1 MGIRTKNN
9 AYSRLAASVAASDTF
24 MTVEAGTGVRFPIL
38 EAGDFTFATLVD
50 AKGSMEIV
58 KVTGRNT
65 DTMTIERAQEG
76 TTALDWSVGARVEC
90 RFTAGMYDMALEAA
104 NIVTDLSVSATGL
117 PYGSDP
123 TVTYSAEDRAIAFG
137 IPQGPQGEKGDT
149 GPQGPQGEKGD
160 TGDTGPQG
168 EKGDTGPQGP
178 QGEKGDTGPQ
188 GPQGE
193 KGDTGDT
200 GPQGEKGDT
209 GPQGPQGEK
218 GDTGDTGPQGPQGE
232 KGDTGDT
239 GPQGPQGVQGEKGD
253 TGPQGPQGEKGD
265 TGLQGPQGPQGE
277 KGDTGPQGEKGD
289 TGPQGPQGE
298 KGDTGDTGPQG
309 EKGDTGPQGEKGDKG
324 DTGPQGPQG
333 EKGDTGPQGPQGE
346 KGDTGGDGVGIT
358 SISLLSGTHAAGT
371 TDTYRITL
379 TDGSTQDFTVYN
391 GADGSGSGD
400 MSKSIY
406 DPTNKNADAFDYNNF
421 TNTPAI
427 PTVPTVVSAF
437 TNDAGYVTSDGVP
450 TVSNTYSATSTDAMS
465 GVAVAQAIAAALT
478 LTEVENEAGGTTL
491 IIGGE

>member
-9 AYSRLAASVAASDTF
+9 AYSRLAASVAVSDTF

-38 EAGDFTFATLVD
+38 EAGDFTFATLID
-50 AKGSMEIV
+50 ARGSMEIV
-58 KVTGRNT
+58 KVTGRNA

-123 TVTYSAEDRAIAFG
+123 TVTYSAENRALAFG

-149 GPQGPQGEKGD
+149 GPQGEKGD
-160 TGDTGPQG
+160 KGDTGPQG

-193 KGDTGDT
+193 KGDTGA
-200 GPQGEKGDT
+200 
-209 GPQGPQGEK
+209 QGPQGEK
-218 GDTGDTGPQGPQGE
+218 GDTGA
-232 KGDTGDT
+232 
-239 GPQGPQGVQGEKGD
+239 
-253 TGPQGPQGEKGD
+253 
-265 TGLQGPQGPQGE
+265 QGPQGE

-289 TGPQGPQGE
+289 TGPQGPQGPQGE

-324 DTGPQGPQG
+324 DTGDTGPQGPKGDTGPRGLQGEKGDTGPQGPQGIVGPQGPQGEKGDTGPQG

-379 TDGSTQDFTVYN
+379 SDGSTQDFTVYN

-421 TNTPAI
+421 TNTPTI

>member
-149 GPQGPQGEKGD
+149 GPQGEKGDTGPQGEK
-160 TGDTGPQG
+160 GDTGPQG

-178 QGEKGDTGPQ
+178 QGI
-188 GPQGE
+188 
-193 KGDTGDT
+193 
-200 GPQGEKGDT
+200 
-209 GPQGPQGEK
+209 
-218 GDTGDTGPQGPQGE
+218 
-232 KGDTGDT
+232 
-239 GPQGPQGVQGEKGD
+239 V
-253 TGPQGPQGEKGD
+253 
-265 TGLQGPQGPQGE
+265 GPQGPQGE

-289 TGPQGPQGE
+289 TGPQGE
-298 KGDTGDTGPQG
+298 KGDTGATGPQG
-309 EKGDTGPQGEKGDKG
+309 EKGDTGPQGPQGEKGDTGGIGPQGEKG
-324 DTGPQGPQG
+324 DTGPQGPQGPQGEKGDTGPQGPQGIVGPQGPQG

-421 TNTPAI
+421 TNTPTI

-450 TVSNTYSATSTDAMS
+450 AVSNTYSATSTDAMS

>member
-38 EAGDFTFATLVD
+38 EAGEFTFATLVD

-123 TVTYSAEDRAIAFG
+123 TVTYSAEDRAITFG

-160 TGDTGPQG
+160 KGDTGPQG

-188 GPQGE
+188 GLQGE
-193 KGDTGDT
+193 KGDT
-200 GPQGEKGDT
+200 
-209 GPQGPQGEK
+209 
-218 GDTGDTGPQGPQGE
+218 
-232 KGDTGDT
+232 
-239 GPQGPQGVQGEKGD
+239 
-253 TGPQGPQGEKGD
+253 
-265 TGLQGPQGPQGE
+265 GPQGPQGE

-298 KGDTGDTGPQG
+298 KGDTGPQGEKGDTGPQGPQGPQG
-309 EKGDTGPQGEKGDKG
+309 EKGDTGPQGPQGIIGPQGPQGEKGDTGAQGPQGEKG
-324 DTGPQGPQG
+324 DTGDIGPQGEKGDTGPQGPQGIVGPQGPQG

-421 TNTPAI
+421 TNTPTI

-450 TVSNTYSATSTDAMS
+450 AVSNTYSATSTDAMS

>member
-38 EAGDFTFATLVD
+38 EAGDFTFATLIG
-50 AKGSMEIV
+50 ANGSMEIV

-123 TVTYSAEDRAIAFG
+123 TVTYSAEYRAIAFG

-160 TGDTGPQG
+160 P
-168 EKGDTGPQGP
+168 GDTGPQGP
-178 QGEKGDTGPQ
+178 QGEKGDTG
-188 GPQGE
+188 G
-193 KGDTGDT
+193 
-200 GPQGEKGDT
+200 T

-232 KGDTGDT
+232 KGDTGPQGPQGLQGEKGDT
-239 GPQGPQGVQGEKGD
+239 GPQGPQGEKGD

-277 KGDTGPQGEKGD
+277 KGDTGPQG
-289 TGPQGPQGE
+289 PQGLQGE

-309 EKGDTGPQGEKGDKG
+309 PKGDTGPRGLQGEKG

-333 EKGDTGPQGPQGE
+333 IVGPQGPQGE

-379 TDGSTQDFTVYN
+379 SDGSTQDFTVYN

-421 TNTPAI
+421 TNTPTI
-427 PTVPTVVSAF
+427 PTVPTAVSAF

>member
-9 AYSRLAASVAASDTF
+9 AYSRLAASVAVSDTF

-38 EAGDFTFATLVD
+38 EAGDFTFATLIG
-50 AKGSMEIV
+50 ANGSMEIV

-123 TVTYSAEDRAIAFG
+123 TVTYSTEDRAIAFG

-149 GPQGPQGEKGD
+149 
-160 TGDTGPQG
+160 
-168 EKGDTGPQGP
+168 
-178 QGEKGDTGPQ
+178 
-188 GPQGE
+188 
-193 KGDTGDT
+193 
-200 GPQGEKGDT
+200 
-209 GPQGPQGEK
+209 
-218 GDTGDTGPQGPQGE
+218 
-232 KGDTGDT
+232 
-239 GPQGPQGVQGEKGD
+239 
-253 TGPQGPQGEKGD
+253 
-265 TGLQGPQGPQGE
+265 
-277 KGDTGPQGEKGD
+277 
-289 TGPQGPQGE
+289 
-298 KGDTGDTGPQG
+298 
-309 EKGDTGPQGEKGDKG
+309 
-324 DTGPQGPQG
+324 
-333 EKGDTGPQGPQGE
+333 GDTGPQGPQGE

-358 SISLLSGTHAAGT
+358 SISLLSGTHAPGT

-421 TNTPAI
+421 TNTPTI

>member
-38 EAGDFTFATLVD
+38 EAGEFTFATLVD

-149 GPQGPQGEKGD
+149 GPQGEKGDTGPQGEKGD
-160 TGDTGPQG
+160 TGPQGEKGDTGPQGLQGEKGDKGDTGPQGEKGDTGPQG

-178 QGEKGDTGPQ
+178 QGI
-188 GPQGE
+188 
-193 KGDTGDT
+193 
-200 GPQGEKGDT
+200 
-209 GPQGPQGEK
+209 
-218 GDTGDTGPQGPQGE
+218 
-232 KGDTGDT
+232 
-239 GPQGPQGVQGEKGD
+239 V
-253 TGPQGPQGEKGD
+253 
-265 TGLQGPQGPQGE
+265 GPQGPQGE

-289 TGPQGPQGE
+289 TGPQGE
-298 KGDTGDTGPQG
+298 KGDTGATGPQG
-309 EKGDTGPQGEKGDKG
+309 EKGDTGPQGPQGEKGDTGGIGPQGEKG
-324 DTGPQGPQG
+324 DTGPQGPQGPQGEKGDTGPQGPQGIVGPQGPQG

-379 TDGSTQDFTVYN
+379 SDGSTQDFTVYN

-421 TNTPAI
+421 TNTPTI

-450 TVSNTYSATSTDAMS
+450 AVSNTYSATSTDAMS

>member
-38 EAGDFTFATLVD
+38 EAGDFTFATLIG
-50 AKGSMEIV
+50 ANGSMEIV

-90 RFTAGMYDMALEAA
+90 RFTAGMYDTALEAA

-123 TVTYSAEDRAIAFG
+123 TVTYSAEGRALAFG

-149 GPQGPQGEKGD
+149 GPQGPQG
-160 TGDTGPQG
+160 
-168 EKGDTGPQGP
+168 
-178 QGEKGDTGPQ
+178 
-188 GPQGE
+188 PQGE

-200 GPQGEKGDT
+200 GPQGDKGDT
-209 GPQGPQGEK
+209 GPQGPQGIQ
-218 GDTGDTGPQGPQGE
+218 GD

-253 TGPQGPQGEKGD
+253 TGD
-265 TGLQGPQGPQGE
+265 TGPQGPQGPQGE
-277 KGDTGPQGEKGD
+277 KGDTGPQG
-289 TGPQGPQGE
+289 PQGLQGE

-309 EKGDTGPQGEKGDKG
+309 PKGDTGPRGL
-324 DTGPQGPQG
+324 
-333 EKGDTGPQGPQGE
+333 QGE

-379 TDGSTQDFTVYN
+379 SDGSTQDFTVYN

-421 TNTPAI
+421 TNTPTI

>member
-24 MTVEAGTGVRFPIL
+24 MTVEAGTGVRFPVL
-38 EAGDFTFATLVD
+38 DTGDFTFATLVD

-58 KVTGRNT
+58 KVTGRNA

-149 GPQGPQGEKGD
+149 GPQGPQG
-160 TGDTGPQG
+160 
-168 EKGDTGPQGP
+168 
-178 QGEKGDTGPQ
+178 
-188 GPQGE
+188 
-193 KGDTGDT
+193 
-200 GPQGEKGDT
+200 PQGEKGDT

-239 GPQGPQGVQGEKGD
+239 GPQGPQGEKGD
-253 TGPQGPQGEKGD
+253 TGPQGPQGV
-265 TGLQGPQGPQGE
+265 
-277 KGDTGPQGEKGD
+277 
-289 TGPQGPQGE
+289 QGE
-298 KGDTGDTGPQG
+298 KGDTGDTGPRG
-309 EKGDTGPQGEKGDKG
+309 S
-324 DTGPQGPQG
+324 QG

-379 TDGSTQDFTVYN
+379 SDGSTQDFTVYN

-421 TNTPAI
+421 TNTPII

-450 TVSNTYSATSTDAMS
+450 AVSNTYSATSTDAMS

>member
-50 AKGSMEIV
+50 ANGSMEIV

-123 TVTYSAEDRAIAFG
+123 TVTYSAENRALAFG

-193 KGDTGDT
+193 KGDTGA
-200 GPQGEKGDT
+200 QGAQ
-209 GPQGPQGEK
+209 GPQGPQGEQ
-218 GDTGDTGPQGPQGE
+218 GDT
-232 KGDTGDT
+232 GDTGDT
-239 GPQGPQGVQGEKGD
+239 GPQGPQGVV
-253 TGPQGPQGEKGD
+253 
-265 TGLQGPQGPQGE
+265 
-277 KGDTGPQGEKGD
+277 
-289 TGPQGPQGE
+289 
-298 KGDTGDTGPQG
+298 
-309 EKGDTGPQGEKGDKG
+309 
-324 DTGPQGPQG
+324 GPQGPQG

-346 KGDTGGDGVGIT
+346 QGDTGGDGVGIT

-421 TNTPAI
+421 TNTPTI

-437 TNDAGYVTSDGVP
+437 ANDAGYVTSDGVP